1 MMEGL
6 RSWLLSGLTAG
17 VVCALAQ
24 TLMPAGPVRMVGRLV
39 CGLVLVCVILS
50 PLTGLDL
57 AAGECWLEDYFAGL
71 ENREKE
77 LDQEAAR
84 SIRPIIEARFAA
96 YIVDKAAQ
104 EGVECSV
111 QVTCREENGTYL
123 PYSAAADGVTGDSSA
138 LLAAW
143 LEEDLGIPPER
154 QRMNE
159 GEKSHD

>member
-17 VVCALAQ
+17 VVCAMAE
-24 TLMPAGPVRMVGRLV
+24 TLMPSGPVRTVGRLV
-39 CGLVLVCVILS
+39 CGLVLACVILS
-50 PLTGLDL
+50 PLTGLDP
-57 AAGECWLEDYFAGL
+57 AVGERWLEDYLAGL

-77 LDQEAAR
+77 LSQEADR
-84 SIRPIIEARFAA
+84 GIRPIIEARFAA

-104 EGVECSV
+104 EGLECSV

-123 PYSAAADGVTGDSSA
+123 PHSAAVNGVTEENA
-138 LLAAW
+138 AVLAAW

-159 GEKSHD
+159 GEKSP